1 MSERTSGEGNTG
13 APRVEENEVRSGDG
27 HRNQERVSGQGM
39 SYKLSHGYGRTSSRS
54 SSRTRNSRASS
65 KAILPRA
72 RMAMARSSKPAA
84 CGASTRVPAAGF
96 RGSDSQSRQQVRQES
111 SARGCPIDALAH
123 PEEEQRTMSQ
133 TATRT
138 AARGAWPVERFETP
152 QQCAGYRV
160 RDPLGRKIGRL
171 KRLFLNESGGPEYAE
186 VKLGLLGLKTVL
198 IPLQTVTAD
207 AERRFLVLE

>member
-1 MSERTSGEGNTG
+1 
-13 APRVEENEVRSGDG
+13 
-27 HRNQERVSGQGM
+27 
-39 SYKLSHGYGRTSSRS
+39 
-54 SSRTRNSRASS
+54 
-65 KAILPRA
+65 
-72 RMAMARSSKPAA
+72 
-84 CGASTRVPAAGF
+84 
-96 RGSDSQSRQQVRQES
+96 
-111 SARGCPIDALAH
+111 
-123 PEEEQRTMSQ
+123 MSQ

-171 KRLFLNESGGPEYAE
+171 KSLFLNESGGPEYAE